1 MIGLEGSGF
10 TICLGV
16 ILLLTGI
23 VMYYCKSKI
32 TACET
37 RMNTMLNLITD
48 LHSEVNTLKMTQ
60 TTAVHSAMY
69 GGSGPMTGV
78 TQDVEE
84 YESDSESGGEEE
96 SDSEI
101 SEEEEV
107 ETQLEGQGEDTV
119 KTVDAMINPFETHPY
134 KELIPSSSTISAE
147 VVNESSES
155 EGDTEEDETPKQV
168 KVVDLG
174 QIEEL
179 AIEDLNMEEEEEDED
194 EEEDEESSEGEPAI
208 DYAKM
213 QVTALKKL
221 ASERQLA
228 PNVHKLRKQELVNL
242 LQGN

>member
-32 TACET
+32 TACEN
-37 RMNTMLNLITD
+37 RMNTMLNLISD
-48 LHSEVNTLKMTQ
+48 LHSEVSALKQ
-60 TTAVHSAMY
+60 GSYVAHPVAHPVAATAM
-69 GGSGPMTGV
+69 P
-78 TQDVEE
+78 
-84 YESDSESGGEEE
+84 ESDYATTTEFVAESESEEDDDSDEEE
-96 SDSEI
+96 R
-101 SEEEEV
+101 EEEI
-107 ETQLEGQGEDTV
+107 TLEKAV
-119 KTVDAMINPFETHPY
+119 NPFETHPY
-134 KELIPSSSTISAE
+134 KELIPSNSTVGADVI
-147 VVNESSES
+147 NESSES
-155 EGDTEEDETPKQV
+155 EGDTDEETPKQEV

-179 AIEDLNMEEEEEDED
+179 EIDDLDEEEEEVEETS
-194 EEEDEESSEGEPAI
+194 EEEGQI

-221 ASERQLA
+221 AAERQLA

-242 LQGN
+242 LQSH

>member
-32 TACET
+32 TACEN
-37 RMNTMLNLITD
+37 RMNTMLNLISD
-48 LHSEVNTLKMTQ
+48 LHSEVNALKQASYVAQPVAAATMPESEYV
-60 TTAVHSAMY
+60 TTTEFVAENEHESE
-69 GGSGPMTGV
+69 S
-78 TQDVEE
+78 EE
-84 YESDSESGGEEE
+84 DDESDEEEGEE
-96 SDSEI
+96 I
-101 SEEEEV
+101 
-107 ETQLEGQGEDTV
+107 TLEKAV
-119 KTVDAMINPFETHPY
+119 NPFETHPY
-134 KELIPSSSTISAE
+134 KELIPSNSTVGADVI
-147 VVNESSES
+147 NESSES
-155 EGDTEEDETPKQV
+155 EGDSDEETPKQQV

-179 AIEDLNMEEEEEDED
+179 EIDNLDEEEEDEED
-194 EEEDEESSEGEPAI
+194 EEETSEEEGQI

-221 ASERQLA
+221 ATERQLA

-242 LQGN
+242 LQSH